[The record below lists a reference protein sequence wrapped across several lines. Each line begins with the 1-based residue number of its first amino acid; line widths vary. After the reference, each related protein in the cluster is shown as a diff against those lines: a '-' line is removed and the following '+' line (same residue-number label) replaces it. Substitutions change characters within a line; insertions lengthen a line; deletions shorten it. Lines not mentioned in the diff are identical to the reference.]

1 MKILELSSEI
11 SSIKNK
17 INIDNNALIQY
28 NLLPETKNIG
38 EFNFPINFVIINDK
52 LKNLILQYSNSAISS
67 DFEISFGFSTLYIRL
82 KYDLNKIYCYN
93 YQNNSFNLSCIIELV
108 ADMFKEIYDRH
119 FSKKP
124 LTQYLNEKQINLGI
138 LNQKQELFSSGKKL
152 LGYIYLPS
160 TKVGQNLEQN
170 IPIIEDINIKENIL
184 IEGDLNKKIDFNI
197 IYQKFVNS
205 FKTLKDKNLALP
217 NIKTIKGYIA
227 SNLLINLPVF
237 IIELQ
242 ILKYCFETI
251 KQYKNTL
258 DGYSFF
264 LSDDYI
270 INSDLANEYTDYSF
284 INEEII
290 KYFKVQNIN
299 HTKKAHVFFNQKSL
313 FVFYPNQNCLLKIL
327 NYKNNAFTIKKLQI
341 PIEPIIPQQDD
352 NHSLGLEN
360 IGATCYMNATLQCL
374 SNVRSLREY
383 FLDDNKYYQDVLGRS
398 TELTKSFA
406 DVLRKL
412 WSQTS
417 ETYYA
422 PKEFKEIIS
431 KMNPLFKG
439 IQANDSKDLVLFI
452 YENIHRELNNPSE
465 NPIDVNLDNIRNE
478 LKLFR
483 NNYYPQNYSIISK
496 IFYYEQTSIMQCKR
510 CNFMTYNYN
519 IMNMII
525 FPLEKVRLYM
535 VKKKPGGFTNITL
548 NDCFEQNEQPE
559 MLEGSNQIYCNN
571 CHFSSDAISCNKFNT
586 CPEVLTII
594 LNRGKG
600 LEFEVEFSFPLSIS
614 IDKYVTE
621 KSFSTNYD
629 LIGVLTHHGPSGMA
643 GHFVA
648 YCKSP
653 KNGEWFFYNDATVT
667 HCDKG
672 NVEKEMVSNGVP
684 YILFYQRTQTT
695 SSGNTE
701 NKCIYFTYEGKEG
714 FYEYIDDNQL
724 LCSVYEEIKN
734 KYSWAPSNNA
744 SFFLL
749 KNNDMKGIDEYKS
762 LRDNGINNND
772 KICVIIN

>member
-1 MKILELSSEI
+1 M
-11 SSIKNK
+11 
-17 INIDNNALIQY
+17 
-28 NLLPETKNIG
+28 
-38 EFNFPINFVIINDK
+38 
-52 LKNLILQYSNSAISS
+52 
-67 DFEISFGFSTLYIRL
+67 
-82 KYDLNKIYCYN
+82 KYDLIKIYCYT
-93 YQNNSFNLSCIIELV
+93 YQNNSLNLPGIIELL
-108 ADMFKEIYDRH
+108 ADIWKDIYDRH
-119 FSKKP
+119 LSKKP
-124 LTQYLNEKQINLGI
+124 FIQYLNEKKINLNI
-138 LNQKQELFSSGKKL
+138 LNQKQQLLSSGGKL

-160 TKVGQNLEQN
+160 SKNDQNTEKN
-170 IPIIEDINIKENIL
+170 IPTTNNFKATGNIKINEDINQN
-184 IEGDLNKKIDFNI
+184 IDFKT
-197 IYQKFVNS
+197 IYQKFVNTS
-205 FKTLKDKNLALP
+205 KTLKHNNLALP
-217 NIKTIKGYIA
+217 NIDIIKSYMT
-227 SNLLINLPVF
+227 SKLLMNLQVF
-237 IIELQ
+237 IIEFQ
-242 ILKYCFETI
+242 KLKYCFETI
-251 KQYKNTL
+251 EQNKNIL
-258 DGYSFF
+258 NDFSFC
-264 LSDDYI
+264 LSESDI
-270 INSDLANEYTDYSF
+270 INYDLANEYTQYSF

-299 HTKKAHVFFNQKSL
+299 ENKKANVFVNEKSIFVFF
-313 FVFYPNQNCLLKIL
+313 PNQNCLLKVF

-383 FLDDNKYYQDVLGRS
+383 FLDDNKYYQDVSGRNA
-398 TELTKSFA
+398 ELTKSFA
-406 DVLRKL
+406 EVLRKL

-478 LKLFR
+478 LRLFR

-621 KSFSTNYD
+621 KSFSTNYE
-629 LIGVLTHHGPSGMA
+629 LIGVLTHYGPSGMA

-653 KNGEWFFYNDATVT
+653 KNGEWYFYNDATVT

-772 KICVIIN
+772 KICIIIN

>member
-1 MKILELSSEI
+1 
-11 SSIKNK
+11 
-17 INIDNNALIQY
+17 
-28 NLLPETKNIG
+28 
-38 EFNFPINFVIINDK
+38 
-52 LKNLILQYSNSAISS
+52 
-67 DFEISFGFSTLYIRL
+67 
-82 KYDLNKIYCYN
+82 
-93 YQNNSFNLSCIIELV
+93 
-108 ADMFKEIYDRH
+108 
-119 FSKKP
+119 
-124 LTQYLNEKQINLGI
+124 
-138 LNQKQELFSSGKKL
+138 
-152 LGYIYLPS
+152 
-160 TKVGQNLEQN
+160 
-170 IPIIEDINIKENIL
+170 
-184 IEGDLNKKIDFNI
+184 
-197 IYQKFVNS
+197 
-205 FKTLKDKNLALP
+205 
-217 NIKTIKGYIA
+217 
-227 SNLLINLPVF
+227 
-237 IIELQ
+237 
-242 ILKYCFETI
+242 
-251 KQYKNTL
+251 
-258 DGYSFF
+258 
-264 LSDDYI
+264 
-270 INSDLANEYTDYSF
+270 
-284 INEEII
+284 
-290 KYFKVQNIN
+290 
-299 HTKKAHVFFNQKSL
+299 
-313 FVFYPNQNCLLKIL
+313 
-327 NYKNNAFTIKKLQI
+327 
-341 PIEPIIPQQDD
+341 
-352 NHSLGLEN
+352 
-360 IGATCYMNATLQCL
+360 MNATLQCL

-383 FLDDNKYYQDVLGRS
+383 FLDDNKYYQDVSGRNA
-398 TELTKSFA
+398 ELTKSFA
-406 DVLRKL
+406 EVLRKL

-439 IQANDSKDLVLFI
+439 IQANDSKDLVLFL

-483 NNYYPQNYSIISK
+483 KNYYPQNYSIISK

-621 KSFSTNYD
+621 KSFSTNYE

-667 HCDKG
+667 HCDKE

-724 LCSVYEEIKN
+724 LYNVYEEFKN